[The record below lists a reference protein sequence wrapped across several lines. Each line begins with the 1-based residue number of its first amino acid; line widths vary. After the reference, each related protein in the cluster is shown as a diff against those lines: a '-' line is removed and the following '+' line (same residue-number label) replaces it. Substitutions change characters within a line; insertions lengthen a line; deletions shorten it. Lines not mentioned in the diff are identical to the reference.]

1 MKKLFF
7 ICIAAAMFSGCASTY
22 YKYSES
28 SARNLEPEHTM
39 LTTPIIADLDVS
51 PIKIHHVERR
61 AFEDVI
67 VDQSIPNYISEF
79 KKIALASAAEAYDA
93 DILVGTTIKVETI
106 RDRLVI
112 TVTGYPAHYKNIRN
126 ATIEDAEL
134 VQKSQIF
141 INTNN
146 AEVVKSPR
154 QTLNSFIN
162 K

>member
-7 ICIAAAMFSGCASTY
+7 FCIAIATLSGCSATY

-51 PIKIHHVERR
+51 PIKIHHVERK

-67 VDQSIPNYISEF
+67 VDRTIVNYISEF
-79 KKIALASAAEAYDA
+79 KKIALASAAEAYNA
-93 DILVGTTIKVETI
+93 DVLVGTTIKVETI
-106 RDRLVI
+106 DDQLVI

-126 ATIEDAEL
+126 ATIKDAEL
-134 VQKSQIF
+134 VSKSQIF
-141 INTNN
+141 INTDNT
-146 AEVVKSPR
+146 EVVNTPR